1 MYPSYTVNRIRR
13 PELTG
18 VSISLAVHLLALYL
32 LSLDDLL
39 FPGQPPAELTQPL
52 SVSLIA
58 IPGKTATEPAPQP
71 VVQPSSKP
79 QPRSKPALPKSPPE
93 VKSRP
98 PPEAKSRPPA
108 GPDAMVADRPEAP
121 ASPPAAQTPE
131 PAMPK
136 PAATLDPGQFP
147 DMISY
152 LDAVRQKRREAG
164 EIPAEP
170 GDPPPAKSRRE
181 ADDAARM
188 ARIQRNLQQSGTNGI
203 FHISS
208 IDARTAT
215 FSFRGWKGEYSYS
228 RREEY
233 LVEAG
238 FNQDIRRVVVRKMI
252 EIIRRYHSGDFNWES
267 PRLGRIVPL
276 SARLQDNDGL
286 EDFLIQDFFGPQ

>member
-1 MYPSYTVNRIRR
+1 MYPSYTVTRIRR
-13 PELTG
+13 PELAG
-18 VSISLAVHLLALYL
+18 VSISLAIHLLALYL
-32 LSLDDLL
+32 LSREDLL
-39 FPGQPPAELTQPL
+39 FPSQPPAELTQPL

-58 IPGKTATEPAPQP
+58 IPGKTEPEPAPQP
-71 VVQPSSKP
+71 VVPPPSKP
-79 QPRSKPALPKSPPE
+79 QPRPKPATLK
-93 VKSRP
+93 P
-98 PPEAKSRPPA
+98 PPAAKQRPPA
-108 GPDAMVADRPEAP
+108 APDTVVAERPEAP
-121 ASPPAAQTPE
+121 ASPPPAQTSE
-131 PAMPK
+131 PVIPKPVIPK

-152 LDAVRQKRREAG
+152 LEAVRQKRREAG

-181 ADDAARM
+181 ADDAARL

-203 FHISS
+203 FQISS

-238 FNQDIRRVVVRKMI
+238 FNQDIRRVVIRKMI

-276 SARLQDNDGL
+276 SA
-286 EDFLIQDFFGPQ
+286 

>member
-13 PELTG
+13 PALAG
-18 VSISLAVHLLALYL
+18 VSISLAIHLLALYL
-32 LSLDDLL
+32 LSQKDLL

-58 IPGKTATEPAPQP
+58 IPGKTEPEPVPQP
-71 VVQPSSKP
+71 AVQPSIKP
-79 QPRSKPALPKSPPE
+79 KPRPKPAAPK
-93 VKSRP
+93 P
-98 PPEAKSRPPA
+98 PPEARSRPPA
-108 GPDAMVADRPEAP
+108 APDVMVAPRPEAP
-121 ASPPAAQTPE
+121 ASPPPVQTPE
-131 PAMPK
+131 AVMPK
-136 PAATLDPGQFP
+136 PTATLDPGQFP

-152 LDAVRQKRREAG
+152 LEAVRQKRREAG
-164 EIPAEP
+164 EIQAAP
-170 GDPPPAKSRRE
+170 GDPPPAGSRRE
-181 ADDAARM
+181 AEDAARL
-188 ARIQRNLQQSGTNGI
+188 ARIQRNLQQLGTNGI

-215 FSFRGWKGEYSYS
+215 FSFRGWRGEYSYS

-238 FNQDIRRVVVRKMI
+238 FNQDIRRMVIRKMI

-286 EDFLIQDFFGPQ
+286 EDFLMQDFFGPQ